1 MLAYEDNSC
10 ILRITQKQP
19 QVFLISIRILLLL
32 CVIIWGWTFVA
43 TKICLAYLDPYELV
57 GLRFGIGLPVL
68 FLVIR
73 LKRLR
78 IEFSRREYGSLAVGA
93 VIIGLHFLIQAV
105 ALNYT
110 SATNTGWIIAVTPLA
125 LAGLSFLI
133 LKERIG
139 QKEIVGI
146 AVATLGIIILISR
159 GDFTSLDWL
168 TSIGDWLILASA
180 HTWAL
185 YTIATRNISRSRN
198 PLTVT
203 LLVFVPVTVLCLSYI
218 VVAKDSSTIMVLPP
232 DALVALLFLGV
243 LGTLAQWFWQI
254 GIAKIGATRAGIFLY
269 LEPIATT
276 ILAIPLLNESFT
288 IFTACGGLLVMAAV
302 WWAQRT

>member
-1 MLAYEDNSC
+1 M
-10 ILRITQKQP
+10 
-19 QVFLISIRILLLL
+19 ISIRLLLL
-32 CVIIWGWTFVA
+32 FCVLIWGWTFVA
-43 TKICLAYLDPYELV
+43 TKMCLAYLDPYELV

-68 FLVIR
+68 FFVIR

-78 IEFSRREYGSLAVGA
+78 IEFSRREYRPLAVGA
-93 VIIGLHFLIQAV
+93 VVIGVHFLIQAV

-110 SATNTGWIIAVTPLA
+110 SATNTGWIIAATPLA

-139 QKEIVGI
+139 QKEIAGI

-159 GDFTSLDWL
+159 GDFTSLGWL

-185 YTIATRNISRSRN
+185 YTISTRDISRIRN

-203 LLVFVPVTVLCLSYI
+203 LCVFVPVTVVCLFYI
-218 VVAKDSSTIMVLPP
+218 LAVKDISTIMVLPA
-232 DALVALLFLGV
+232 DVLVALLFLGV

-254 GIAKIGATRAGIFLY
+254 GIARIGATRAGIFLY

-276 ILAIPLLNESFT
+276 MLAIPLLNESFT
-288 IFTACGGLLVMAAV
+288 FSTACGGLLVMTAV
-302 WWAQRT
+302 WWAQRK